1 METNNAQ
8 NNFTALHPD
17 SDADS
22 LLAPVLGDDLKAPAL
37 YSNRELSWLAF
48 NRRVME
54 LAHDAS
60 VPLLE
65 RLRYLCICSSNL
77 DEFYEVR
84 VAGLQ
89 QQVALNLPQPGP
101 DEMSPHEQLTVISK
115 QSHKLVKQQYKIL
128 NQNII
133 PDLQEAGV
141 RFLRRGEWT
150 DKQAKW
156 IQEYFRNEVIPVVS
170 PLGLDPAHPFPRLI
184 NKSLNFVVTLE
195 GVDPFGRDINVAVL
209 QAPRVLPRIIRV
221 PKKISGGENDFVFLS
236 SVIHAHVEEIF
247 PGMEITGF
255 HQFRVTRNTELFVAE
270 EEIDDLLSAIKGEL
284 PQRNFGQAVRLEIAD
299 TCPDDVADY
308 LLSKFNLQRHDL
320 FQVKGPV
327 NLSRLAGVLDQ
338 IDRSD
343 LVFPSFKPS
352 LPKQLNKDSNLFE
365 AISHNDIFL
374 HHPYQSFAPVVEFLK
389 QAARDPNVL
398 AIKQTVYRAGAKSPI
413 IEALM
418 EAARAG
424 KEVTVVI
431 ELRARFDEEAN
442 VSLADKLH
450 LAGCQVVYGMVG
462 YKTHAKMMLVVR
474 READHLIRYA
484 HMGTGNYHA
493 GTARA
498 YTDYGLLT
506 RDAALTEDVHKVF
519 MQITGAGQVG
529 EFKKIL
535 AAPNNLHEEMM
546 NKVQRETDNA
556 KAGKPARIAARMN
569 SLIEPKIIRALYK
582 ASQAGVKVD
591 LIVRG
596 MCSLRPGI
604 LGVSENIRLRSVL
617 GRFLE
622 HSRVFYFLNDESPE
636 MFLSSADW
644 MPRNFFRRVETV
656 FPVESPEQRGMI
668 LEESIECYLKE
679 NQLAWDCQSDGSYLR
694 AQVSED
700 DSVFSAQAALIKAL
714 K

>member
-1 METNNAQ
+1 METN
-8 NNFTALHPD
+8 TAVDNVTPSH
-17 SDADS
+17 ADE
-22 LLAPVLGDDLKAPAL
+22 LPEVVDLKAPEL

-54 LAHDAS
+54 LAKDAS

-89 QQVALNLPQPGP
+89 QQVALSLPQPGP
-101 DEMSPHEQLTVISK
+101 DAMSPHEQLVAISK
-115 QSHKLVKQQYKIL
+115 ESHKLVKRQYKIL

-141 RFLRRGEWT
+141 RFLRRGEWN
-150 DKQAKW
+150 DNQAKW
-156 IQEYFRNEVIPVVS
+156 IKEYFRNEVIPVVS

-221 PKKISGGENDFVFLS
+221 PKKVSGGENDFVFLS
-236 SVIHAHVEEIF
+236 SVIHAHVDEIF

-308 LLSKFNLQRHDL
+308 LLSKFNLERHDL

-327 NLSRLAGVLDQ
+327 NLSRLSAVLDK
-338 IDRSD
+338 IDRTD
-343 LVFPSFKPS
+343 LIYPSFKPS

-389 QAARDPNVL
+389 QAARDHQVL
-398 AIKQTVYRAGAKSPI
+398 AIKQTVYRAGLKSPI
-413 IEALM
+413 VEALM
-418 EAARAG
+418 DAARAG

-442 VSLADKLH
+442 VGLADKLH

-462 YKTHAKMMLVVR
+462 YKTHAKMVLVVR
-474 READHLIRYA
+474 REGENLIRYA

-535 AAPNNLHEEMM
+535 AAPNNLHQEMM
-546 NKVQRETDNA
+546 KKVQRETDNA
-556 KAGKPARIAARMN
+556 SAGKPARIAARMN
-569 SLIEPKIIRALYK
+569 SLVESKIIRALYK
-582 ASQAGVKVD
+582 ASQAGVQVD

-604 LGVSENIRLRSVL
+604 AGVSENIRVRSVL

-622 HSRVFYFLNDESPE
+622 HSRVFYFLNAGTPESSPE

-656 FPVESPEQRGMI
+656 FPVESPEQRGVI

-679 NQLAWDCQSDGSYLR
+679 NQLAWDGQSDGAYQR
-694 AQVSED
+694 AEMAED
-700 DSVFSAQAALIKAL
+700 EKVFSAQAALIKAL

>member
-1 METNNAQ
+1 METN
-8 NNFTALHPD
+8 TAVDNVTPSH
-17 SDADS
+17 ADER
-22 LLAPVLGDDLKAPAL
+22 PEVVDLKAPEL

-54 LAHDAS
+54 LAKDAS

-89 QQVALNLPQPGP
+89 QQVALSLPQPGP
-101 DEMSPHEQLTVISK
+101 DAMSPHEQLVAISK
-115 QSHKLVKQQYKIL
+115 ESHKLVKRQYKIL

-141 RFLRRGEWT
+141 RFLRRGEWN
-150 DKQAKW
+150 DNQAKW
-156 IQEYFRNEVIPVVS
+156 IKEYFRNEVIPVVS

-221 PKKISGGENDFVFLS
+221 PKKVSGGENDFVFLS
-236 SVIHAHVEEIF
+236 SVIHAHVDEIF

-308 LLSKFNLQRHDL
+308 LLSKFNLERHDL

-327 NLSRLAGVLDQ
+327 NLSRLSAVLDK
-338 IDRSD
+338 IDRTD
-343 LVFPSFKPS
+343 LIYPSFKPS

-389 QAARDPNVL
+389 QAARDHQVL
-398 AIKQTVYRAGAKSPI
+398 AIKQTVYRAGLKSPI
-413 IEALM
+413 VEALM
-418 EAARAG
+418 DAARAG

-442 VSLADKLH
+442 VGLADKLH

-462 YKTHAKMMLVVR
+462 YKTHAKMVLVVR
-474 READHLIRYA
+474 REGENLIRYA

-535 AAPNNLHEEMM
+535 AAPNNLHQEMM
-546 NKVQRETDNA
+546 KKVQRETENA
-556 KAGKPARIAARMN
+556 TAGKPARIAARMN
-569 SLIEPKIIRALYK
+569 SLVESKIIRALYK
-582 ASQAGVKVD
+582 ASQAGVQVD

-604 LGVSENIRLRSVL
+604 AGVSENIRVRSVL

-622 HSRVFYFLNDESPE
+622 HSRVFYFLNAGTPESSPE

-656 FPVESPEQRGMI
+656 FPVESPEQRGVI

-679 NQLAWDCQSDGSYLR
+679 NQLAWDCQSDGAYHR
-694 AQVSED
+694 AEMAED
-700 DSVFSAQAALIKAL
+700 EKVFSAQAALIKAL

>member
-1 METNNAQ
+1 MKTNNVTPFRSA
-8 NNFTALHPD
+8 
-17 SDADS
+17 DA
-22 LLAPVLGDDLKAPAL
+22 AEPTDDLNAPEL
-37 YSNRELSWLAF
+37 YSNRELSWLGF

-54 LAHDAS
+54 LAADENI
-60 VPLLE
+60 PLLE

-84 VAGLQ
+84 VSGLQ
-89 QQVALNLPQPGP
+89 QQIALNLLQPGP
-101 DEMSPHEQLTVISK
+101 DGMSPQEQLVAISK
-115 QSHKLVKQQYKIL
+115 TAHKLVKRQYKIL
-128 NQNII
+128 NQEVL
-133 PDLQEAGV
+133 PQLQESGI
-141 RFLRRGEWT
+141 RFIRRGEWT
-150 DKQAKW
+150 DKQAQW
-156 IQEYFRNEVIPVVS
+156 IKDYFRNEVIPVVS

-209 QAPRVLPRIIRV
+209 QAPRVLPRIIRL
-221 PKKISGGENDFVFLS
+221 PKKVSGGDNDFVFLS
-236 SVIHAHVEEIF
+236 SVIHAHVEELF

-255 HQFRVTRNTELFVAE
+255 HQFRVTRNTDLFVAE

-308 LLSKFNLQRHDL
+308 LLSKFNLERDDL

-327 NLSRLAGVLDQ
+327 NLSRLSSVLDA

-343 LVFPSFKPS
+343 LFFPPFKPAM
-352 LPKQLNKDSNLFE
+352 PPQLTSDTNMFD

-374 HHPYQSFAPVVEFLK
+374 HHPYQSFAPVIEFLK

-398 AIKQTVYRAGAKSPI
+398 AIKQTVYRAGSKSPI
-413 IEALM
+413 IDALM

-462 YKTHAKMMLVVR
+462 YKTHAKTMLVVR
-474 READHLIRYA
+474 REGDHLVRYA
-484 HMGTGNYHA
+484 HLGTGNYHA
-493 GTARA
+493 GTARI
-498 YTDYGLLT
+498 YTDYGMLT
-506 RDAALTEDVHKVF
+506 RNPEITEDVHKVF

-535 AAPNNLHEEMM
+535 AAPNNLHSEMM
-546 NKVQRETDNA
+546 AKVKRETKHA
-556 KAGKPARIAARMN
+556 EAGKPARIAARMN
-569 SLIEPKIIRALYK
+569 SLVEPKIIKALYK
-582 ASQAGVKVD
+582 ASQAGVKID

-604 LGVSENIRLRSVL
+604 EGVSDNIRLRSVL

-622 HSRVFYFLNDESPE
+622 HSRVFYFQNDGEPE
-636 MFLSSADW
+636 MYLGSADW
-644 MPRNFFRRVETV
+644 MPRNFFRRVEVV
-656 FPVESPEQRGMI
+656 FPIESPEQRGTI
-668 LEESIECYLKE
+668 LEESIECYFKE
-679 NQLAWDCQSDGSYLR
+679 NQLAWDAQADGSYQR
-694 AQVSED
+694 AAPQTGED
-700 DSVFSAQAALIKAL
+700 GFSAQVTLIKAL

>member
-1 METNNAQ
+1 MNDKTPH
-8 NNFTALHPD
+8 TAIVQDLH
-17 SDADS
+17 
-22 LLAPVLGDDLKAPAL
+22 APEL

-54 LAHDAS
+54 LAGDDA

-89 QQVALNLPQPGP
+89 EQIALDLLQLGP
-101 DEMSPHEQLTVISK
+101 DGMNPHEQLAVISREA
-115 QSHKLVKQQYKIL
+115 HKLVKQQYKIL
-128 NQNII
+128 NQDVFPQLAAEGI
-133 PDLQEAGV
+133 
-141 RFLRRGEWT
+141 RFIRRANWT
-150 DKQAKW
+150 DKQTRW
-156 IQEYFRNEVIPVVS
+156 IHDYFRNEVIPVVS
-170 PLGLDPAHPFPRLI
+170 PLGLDSSHPFPRLI

-209 QAPRVLPRIIRV
+209 QAPRVLPRVIRL
-221 PKKISGGENDFVFLS
+221 PKKISGGDNDFVFLS
-236 SVIHAHVEEIF
+236 SVIHAFVDELF

-255 HQFRVTRNTELFVAE
+255 HQFRVTRNTDLFVVE

-284 PQRNFGQAVRLEIAD
+284 PQRHFGQAVRLEIAD
-299 TCPDDVADY
+299 TCPDETADY
-308 LLSKFNLQRHDL
+308 LLDKFQLDRTDL

-327 NLSRLAGVLDQ
+327 NLSRLSSVLDE
-338 IDRSD
+338 INRPD
-343 LVFPSFKPS
+343 LCFPPFQPS
-352 LPKQLNKDSNLFE
+352 LPPPLGKDTDLFE
-365 AISHNDIFL
+365 AIGHHDIFL
-374 HHPYQSFAPVVEFLK
+374 HHPYQSFVPVIDFLK
-389 QAARDPNVL
+389 QAARDPQVL

-418 EAARAG
+418 EAALAG

-450 LAGCQVVYGMVG
+450 MAGCQVVYGMVG
-462 YKTHAKMMLVVR
+462 YKTHAKTMLVVR
-474 READHLIRYA
+474 REGEQLVRYA
-484 HMGTGNYHA
+484 HLGTGNYHA
-493 GTARA
+493 GTARI
-498 YTDYGLLT
+498 YTDYGMLT
-506 RDAALTEDVHKVF
+506 RNPDITEDVHKVF

-535 AAPNNLHEEMM
+535 AAPNNLHAAMLS
-546 NKVQRETDNA
+546 KVERETA
-556 KAGKPARIAARMN
+556 HAEAGQPARIAARMN
-569 SLIEPKIIRALYK
+569 SLIEPKMIRALYR

-604 LGVSENIRLRSVL
+604 PGVSENIRLRSVL

-622 HSRVFYFLNDESPE
+622 HSRVFYFHNNGEPE
-636 MFLSSADW
+636 MYLGSADW
-644 MPRNFFRRVETV
+644 MPRNFFRRVEVV
-656 FPVESPEQRGMI
+656 FPIECPAQRGII
-668 LEESIECYLKE
+668 LEESIESYLKE
-679 NQLAWDCQSDGSYLR
+679 NQLAWDAQPDGSYQR
-694 AQVSED
+694 ITASAAEPA
-700 DSVFSAQAALIKAL
+700 FSAQNALISAL
-714 K
+714 T

>member
-8 NNFTALHPD
+8 NKVTALHPD
-17 SDADS
+17 SSAGS
-22 LLAPVLGDDLKAPAL
+22 LLDPPWGDDLKAPAL

-115 QSHKLVKQQYKIL
+115 QAHKLVKQQYKIL
-128 NQNII
+128 NQHII
-133 PDLQEAGV
+133 PDLQDAGV

-156 IQEYFRNEVIPVVS
+156 IKEYFRNEVIPVVS

-221 PKKISGGENDFVFLS
+221 PKKISGGDNDFVFLS

-462 YKTHAKMMLVVR
+462 YKTHAKMVLVVR
-474 READHLIRYA
+474 REAEHLIRYA
-484 HMGTGNYHA
+484 HLGTGNYHA

-506 RDAALTEDVHKVF
+506 RDVALTEDVHKVF

-535 AAPNNLHEEMM
+535 AAPNNLHAEMM

-569 SLIEPKIIRALYK
+569 SLIEPKIIRALYR

-604 LGVSENIRLRSVL
+604 PGVSDNIRLRSVL

-622 HSRVFYFLNDESPE
+622 HSRVFYFLNDDSPE

-656 FPVESPEQRGMI
+656 FPVQSPEQRGVI

-694 AQVSED
+694 AEISAEK
-700 DSVFSAQAALIKAL
+700 FSAQAALIKAL

>member
-1 METNNAQ
+1 METNNVQ
-8 NNFTALHPD
+8 NKVTALHPD
-17 SDADS
+17 NSAGS
-22 LLAPVLGDDLKAPAL
+22 LLAPPWGDDLKAPAL

-115 QSHKLVKQQYKIL
+115 QAHKLVKQQYKIL
-128 NQNII
+128 NQHII
-133 PDLQEAGV
+133 PDLQDAGV

-156 IQEYFRNEVIPVVS
+156 IKEYFRNEVIPVVS

-221 PKKISGGENDFVFLS
+221 PKKISGGDNDFVFLS

-462 YKTHAKMMLVVR
+462 YKTHAKMVLVVR
-474 READHLIRYA
+474 REAEHLIRYA
-484 HMGTGNYHA
+484 HLGTGNYHA

-506 RDAALTEDVHKVF
+506 RDVALTEDVHKVF

-535 AAPNNLHEEMM
+535 AAPNNLHAEMM

-569 SLIEPKIIRALYK
+569 SLIEPKIIRALYR

-604 LGVSENIRLRSVL
+604 PGVSDNIRLRSVL

-622 HSRVFYFLNDESPE
+622 HSRVFYFLNDDSPE

-656 FPVESPEQRGMI
+656 FPVQSPEQRGVI

-694 AQVSED
+694 AEISAEK
-700 DSVFSAQAALIKAL
+700 FSAQAALIKAL